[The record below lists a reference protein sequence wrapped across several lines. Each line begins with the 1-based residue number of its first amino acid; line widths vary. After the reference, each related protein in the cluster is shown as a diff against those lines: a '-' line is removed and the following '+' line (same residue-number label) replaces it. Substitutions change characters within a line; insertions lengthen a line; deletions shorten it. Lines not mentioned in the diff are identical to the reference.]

1 MRNSFDLRS
10 LRMKSVGRG
19 LQLKGVSR
27 GARFWLQAVAILLAV
42 LNAAALFLYL
52 DPPGGSK
59 AELTAESQ
67 QLKNSIATA
76 RAQTARLKRISANVQ
91 LGGQQAVYFETRFIF
106 PRRGAY
112 ESIIEE
118 IQRMAQASNLVERD
132 GAWTEEPIEGTED
145 LSVLTNQVN
154 FEGSYASLMRFLY
167 QVDHSPKLLMLDTL
181 TATPQKAG
189 QITAQVRFQAV
200 TREEPSSATPAAG
213 QP

>member
-1 MRNSFDLRS
+1 MPSNF
-10 LRMKSVGRG
+10 SVGTLRLKRKAARG
-19 LQLKGVSR
+19 LELKTVSR
-27 GARFWLQAVAILLAV
+27 GPRFWLQAAAIVLGV
-42 LNAAALFLYL
+42 LNAAALFFYL

-76 RAQTARLKRISANVQ
+76 RGQAARLKRISANVE
-91 LGGQQAVYFETRFIF
+91 LGGRQSIDFESRYIF

-132 GAWTEEPIEGTED
+132 GAWSEEPIEGTED

-154 FEGSYASLMRFLY
+154 FEGSYPSLMRFLY

-200 TREEPSSATPAAG
+200 TREEASLPPAAG